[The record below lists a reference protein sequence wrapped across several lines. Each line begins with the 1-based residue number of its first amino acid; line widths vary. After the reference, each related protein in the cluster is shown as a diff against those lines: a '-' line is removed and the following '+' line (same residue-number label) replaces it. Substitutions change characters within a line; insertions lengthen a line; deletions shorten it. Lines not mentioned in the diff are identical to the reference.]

1 MSTEEIFTTA
11 LGTTTGI
18 AVVIAAFI
26 GLGKNTLIE
35 YIKNTFQLHN
45 LARKNDFD
53 TYKIFLKDELDKQNR
68 SIELASKALAESQL
82 NDHSLILQERIK
94 AINHVWKKICVFNE
108 FSNIIIAA
116 SIAPINNDWNKTD
129 FNLSMVKGTG
139 RDIEDI
145 LQIIQKT
152 KTSLLESQL
161 LIPIE
166 SYKLISNFIKIYM
179 LCALKTQFCINNE
192 DTSDRNLFT
201 INDKSILDTLS
212 ESTKKD
218 YSFGIDGEIITG
230 MNDLLDL
237 ISEALRDNISFNNNE
252 KIKSLELVS
261 EFQKHQFSEYL
272 KNLDSKT

>member
-94 AINHVWKKICVFNE
+94 AINHVWKEICVFNE